1 MSIGSDDTSALGADM
16 TLCAAVGK
24 PAALARGWRRL
35 ALFTAVVCALWVTWV
50 LVSATDTRGND
61 DAGILWTYARNVV
74 EGHGLVYKPGEYV
87 EGFSSLSYVLL
98 LSAGMWCVQTL
109 GPLLGFTV
117 SLKAMYWIALGIN
130 VAAWISVIVVVFRF
144 VSEELNARAASVV
157 SILLGL
163 NPMIGYWVASGM
175 DTPVAMLSQVLIWV
189 WVLRLDRRAGTAE
202 ERRAL
207 YALTAA
213 MMFSMVTRAEG
224 FLWPILAM
232 AWLLVRGHRKQAL
245 AAGGLFVAFAA
256 CVVGWRLWYYGYPLP
271 NTYYAK
277 VAGTLSQRIANAWYG
292 QSARVVFQSGLLV
305 AVLAIFAGIVAVA
318 GSFVRLAV
326 QGKDARHGDRAL
338 QDSWRF
344 DSALAFEVTA
354 GCAWLAY
361 FLYVGGDVY
370 YERPM
375 LVLVPLGL
383 VIGARVLQPSINTLG
398 SASLAIAAALTIMM
412 HPLWSYYGPEMARYR
427 GDGLEKI
434 GRYLG
439 ETYPGATVALNLAG
453 KIAYY
458 SGLPCIDMIGLCD
471 ATVAHS
477 QQDNAFVVGHTK
489 RGFKYALGRKPEI
502 VAVCPQVYTGDA
514 WDLVIDDGYTIADM
528 RSIGY
533 QPVALCNAVDWSIVR
548 KVSGKL
554 LQDMDSAEIK
564 ELVARNKFDLILFYN
579 PKPTGEIPKV
589 ASGL

>member
-1 MSIGSDDTSALGADM
+1 MLRVGREKGENNETPGEVSLPNDAATVENKPVLSTHFRGVLPLWSWIALSAALLCALGM
-16 TLCAAVGK
+16 T
-24 PAALARGWRRL
+24 WE
-35 ALFTAVVCALWVTWV
+35 

-61 DAGILWTYARNVV
+61 DAGILWTYARNLV
-74 EGHGLVYKPGEYV
+74 EGHGLAYKPGEYV

-98 LSAGMWCVQTL
+98 LSAGMWCVQTAGAGL
-109 GPLLGFTV
+109 GSVIGLN
-117 SLKAMYWIALGIN
+117 AIYWVALCLN
-130 VAAWISVIVVVFRF
+130 LAAWIAAIVIVFRF
-144 VSEELNARAASVV
+144 TSEELGAKAAAVV
-157 SILLGL
+157 AILLGL

-175 DTPVAMLSQVLIWV
+175 DTPVAMVSQVLIWV
-189 WVLRLDRRAGTAE
+189 WVLRLDRRIGTAL

-224 FLWPILAM
+224 FLWPMLAV

-245 AAGGLFVAFAA
+245 AAGGAFIAFAA

-277 VAGTLSQRIANAWYG
+277 VAGTLSERIANAWYG
-292 QSARVVFQSGLLV
+292 QSARVVFESGLLV
-305 AVLAIFAGIVAVA
+305 SVLAIFAGAVA
-318 GSFVRLAV
+318 CVSGLARSRER
-326 QGKDARHGDRAL
+326 QF
-338 QDSWRF
+338 Q
-344 DSALAFEVTA
+344 SALAFEVIA

-383 VIGARVLQPSINTLG
+383 VIGARILQPAMNSTA
-398 SASLAIAAALTIMM
+398 SASLAIAAALTIML
-412 HPLWSYYGPEMARYR
+412 HPLWNYYRPEMARYR

-439 ETYPGATVALNLAG
+439 ETYPDATVALNLAG

-477 QQDNAFVVGHTK
+477 QQDRPFVVGHTK

-514 WDLVIDDGYTIADM
+514 YELVIDDGYTIDDM

-533 QPVALCNAVDWSIVR
+533 QPVALCNAVDWALVR
-548 KVSGKL
+548 RVDGRL
-554 LQDMDSAEIK
+554 LQDMSAAEIK
-564 ELVARNKFDLILFYN
+564 ALVARNKFDLILFYN
-579 PKPTGEIPKV
+579 PQPTGEIPSV
-589 ASGL
+589 ASGM

>member
-1 MSIGSDDTSALGADM
+1 MLGQASG
-16 TLCAAVGK
+16 TT
-24 PAALARGWRRL
+24 PAGLARGWRRL
-35 ALFTAVVCALWVTWV
+35 ALLAAMGCAFWVTLV
-50 LVSATDTRGND
+50 LVGATDTRGND
-61 DAGILWTYARNVV
+61 DAGILWAYARNVV
-74 EGHGLVYKPGEYV
+74 EGQGLVYKPGEYV
-87 EGFSSLSYVLL
+87 EGFSSLSYVVM
-98 LSAGMWCVQTL
+98 LSAGMWCVQAASS
-109 GPLLGFTV
+109 LLGFAV
-117 SLKAMYWIALGIN
+117 SLNAMYWIALGIN
-130 VAAWISVIVVVFRF
+130 VTAWIAVIVVVYRF
-144 VSEELNARAASVV
+144 VSEELNATVASVV

-189 WVLRLDRRAGTAE
+189 WVVRVDRRAGTAE
-202 ERRAL
+202 ERSAV

-213 MMFSMVTRAEG
+213 MMFSMITRAEG
-224 FLWPILAM
+224 FLWPMLAV
-232 AWLLVRGHRKQAL
+232 AWLLVRGHRRQAL
-245 AAGGLFVAFAA
+245 AAGGTFVAFAA

-292 QSARVVFQSGLLV
+292 QSSRVVFRSGLLV
-305 AVLAIFAGIVAVA
+305 AVLAIFAGAVA
-318 GSFVRLAV
+318 CASSI
-326 QGKDARHGDRAL
+326 ARFRER
-338 QDSWRF
+338 RF

-383 VIGARVLQPSINTLG
+383 VIGARVLQPSINSLA
-398 SASLAIAAALTIMM
+398 SASLAIAAALTIMV
-412 HPLWSYYGPEMARYR
+412 HPLWNYYRPEMARYR

-439 ETYPGATVALNLAG
+439 ETYPDATVALNLAG

-477 QQDNAFVVGHTK
+477 QQDRPFVVGHTK

-502 VAVCPQVYTGDA
+502 VAVCPQVYTGDS

-533 QPVALCNAVDWSIVR
+533 QPVALCNAVDFALVR
-548 KVSGKL
+548 KVDGKL
-554 LQDMDSAEIK
+554 LQDMSAAEIK

-579 PKPTGEIPKV
+579 AKPSGEIPEV

>member
-1 MSIGSDDTSALGADM
+1 MTGSA
-16 TLCAAVGK
+16 
-24 PAALARGWRRL
+24 
-35 ALFTAVVCALWVTWV
+35 
-50 LVSATDTRGND
+50 
-61 DAGILWTYARNVV
+61 
-74 EGHGLVYKPGEYV
+74 
-87 EGFSSLSYVLL
+87 
-98 LSAGMWCVQTL
+98 
-109 GPLLGFTV
+109 V
-117 SLKAMYWIALGIN
+117 SLKAIYWVALSLN
-130 VAAWISVIVVVFRF
+130 LAAWIAVIVIVFRF
-144 VSEELNARAASVV
+144 VSEELNAKTAAMV

-163 NPMIGYWVASGM
+163 SPMLAYWVASGM
-175 DTPVAMLSQVLIWV
+175 DTPVAMLSQVLIWI
-189 WVLRLDRRAGTAE
+189 WVVRLDRRAGTAD

-224 FLWPILAM
+224 FLWPMLAV
-232 AWLLVRGHRKQAL
+232 AWLLARGHRKQAL
-245 AAGGLFVAFAA
+245 FAGGLFVAFAA
-256 CVVGWRLWYYGYPLP
+256 CVVAWRLWYYGYPLP

-292 QSARVVFQSGLLV
+292 QSSRVVFQSGLLA
-305 AVLAIFAGIVAVA
+305 AVLTIFAGAVA
-318 GSFVRLAV
+318 CVSGV
-326 QGKDARHGDRAL
+326 ARPREK
-338 QDSWRF
+338 RF
-344 DSALAFEVTA
+344 DSALAFEVIA

-383 VIGARVLQPSINTLG
+383 VIGARVLQPGTNSIA
-398 SASLAIAAALTIMM
+398 SVSLAVAAALAIMM
-412 HPLWSYYGPEMARYR
+412 HPLWSYYRPEMARYR

-434 GRYLG
+434 GSYLG

-477 QQDNAFVVGHTK
+477 QQDRPFVVGHTK

-514 WDLVIDDGYTIADM
+514 WDLVIDDGYTIDDM

-533 QPVALCNAVDWSIVR
+533 QPVALCNAVNFALVR
-548 KVSGKL
+548 KVDGTMV
-554 LQDMDSAEIK
+554 QDMSAKEIRDM
-564 ELVARNKFDLILFYN
+564 VARQKFDLILFYN
-579 PKPTGEIPKV
+579 PKPTGEIPAV
-589 ASGL
+589 ASGA